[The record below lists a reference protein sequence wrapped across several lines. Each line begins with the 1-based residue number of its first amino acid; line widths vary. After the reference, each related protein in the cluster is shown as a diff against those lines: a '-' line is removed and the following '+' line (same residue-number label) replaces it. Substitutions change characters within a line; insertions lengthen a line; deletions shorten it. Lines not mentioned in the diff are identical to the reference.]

1 MIIYQINESA
11 IFEIRPEGEMR
22 DAKNKHVA
30 ILHAYYHLI
39 LNVDPSKKKYIDSLN
54 KQMVVGIPNFSFD
67 SLESMNMST
76 PEGIGNYIGKHV
88 ASIANSDGMNNKGDF
103 GSKKYNLKR
112 FEDYTGYKPVN
123 SLNQVVDPTKWQPHV
138 EYGSGLG
145 VQIYSQHFITPQLG
159 NLKYFG
165 MRQTPNVSHIL
176 RRKSSHWQCTSWPC
190 SDLNYKQQTDEVI
203 QEVANITEKKK
214 VLIEY
219 FNDKLLLFESLGV
232 HAYETYHLNE
242 EQLIFL
248 AVKSSIAAYNQVV
261 AVWKVRVSNF
271 VFTKL
276 SYFLPQFHL
285 KSSGKKTL

>member
-1 MIIYQINESA
+1 
-11 IFEIRPEGEMR
+11 MR
-22 DAKNKHVA
+22 DAKNKHIA
-30 ILHAYYHLI
+30 ILHASYHLI
-39 LNVDPSKKKYIDSLN
+39 LNVEPSKKKFINSLN

-67 SLESMNMST
+67 SLESTNMST

-103 GSKKYNLKR
+103 GGKKYNLKH

-165 MRQTPNVSHIL
+165 MRQKPNVSQIL

-248 AVKSSIAAYNQVV
+248 AVKSSIAAYNQMV

-276 SYFLPQFHL
+276 SWFLPQFHL